1 MKIEK
6 VTITRKLGPVV
17 LKSRGTQVKIDLFG
31 NMRTTG
37 RCLPVRADYL
47 TPIGEREPV
56 ITLSPEPSPLPL
68 PVLTDGD
75 LVQLSMDQAGINT
88 DYLGNNKKKKCVSL
102 N

>member
-37 RCLPVRADYL
+37 RCLPVRSDYL